1 MQSSFCKKVVT
12 HAVWHTREKRERRLS
27 KMMTR
32 KESKWNK
39 LFDTAGTTLEEK
51 LPQAEKEG
59 WKGCC
64 VYEERR

>member
-1 MQSSFCKKVVT
+1 
-12 HAVWHTREKRERRLS
+12 
-27 KMMTR
+27 MMTR